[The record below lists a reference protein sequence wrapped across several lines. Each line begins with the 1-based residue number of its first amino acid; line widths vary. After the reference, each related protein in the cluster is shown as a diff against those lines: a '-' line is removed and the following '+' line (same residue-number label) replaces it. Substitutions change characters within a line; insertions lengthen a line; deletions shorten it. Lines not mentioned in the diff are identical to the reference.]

1 MISKMEMINYK
12 CFAKNEIKFSEMTI
26 LAGANAAGKSSII
39 QALLLFYG
47 SLKNS
52 DKKTDVIDVSNALRI
67 QVGGPKSLVA
77 QNPVELENADFKLS
91 IYDGQNWSVINYKI
105 DMLSPLKLIAEKEEI
120 STMNEVFYLN
130 AERMGPRIS
139 YAAGIDD
146 KIVSDGSNAAY
157 LMDRADMAGRKI
169 HESLAL
175 NGQASKFSIHVEE
188 WINAILGDV
197 SFSLSTDLIKA
208 TTDIKYLNSMV
219 NQEILPTMTGFG
231 ISYILS
237 IVTAGLWC
245 SCLEGAVLVIENP
258 EAHLHP
264 YSQSQMGKFL
274 MLLTNAGVQVIVET
288 HSEHIIDGAR
298 IQAACMQRTN
308 QMCVNFLSAEENQIK
323 IKEIEVSETGEL
335 REWPVGFFDQK
346 SQDLRELFKM
356 RKQNAN

>member
-1 MISKMEMINYK
+1 MVSKLEMINYK
-12 CFAKNEIKFSEMTI
+12 CFAHNEIKFSKMTI

-39 QALLLFYG
+39 QALLLFFS

-52 DKKTDVIDVSNALRI
+52 DKKIDVIDVSNALRI
-67 QVGGPKSLVA
+67 QVGGPKSLVS
-77 QNPVELENADFKLS
+77 QNSVELENADFRLS
-91 IYDGQNWSVINYKI
+91 VKDSQNCSVINYKI

-120 STMNEVFYLN
+120 NIEDELFYLN

-139 YAAGIDD
+139 YAAGMDD

-157 LMDRADMAGRKI
+157 LMDRADMAGRDV

-175 NGQASKFSIHVEE
+175 NGHASKFSIHVEE
-188 WINAILGDV
+188 WMNAILGDI
-197 SFSLSTDLIKA
+197 SFSVSTDLVKA
-208 TTDIKYLNSMV
+208 TTDIKYSNSMV

-245 SCLEGAVLVIENP
+245 SSVEGAILVIENP

-274 MLLTNAGVQVIVET
+274 MLLANTGVQVVVET

-298 IQAACMQRTN
+298 IQAAYMKKTDEI
-308 QMCVNFLSAEENQIK
+308 CVNFLSTEENVIK
-323 IKEIEVSETGEL
+323 IKEIEVSATGEL
-335 REWPVGFFDQK
+335 SEWPTGFFDQK
-346 SQDLRELFKM
+346 SQDLRELFTM
-356 RKQNAN
+356 RKRNAD